1 MTDPVKKSVTQTA
14 TKALT
19 DNKDLFVTAAIFET
33 GRIGNVKLGK
43 LLGEKLPAPM
53 NMLAQTPL
61 GHLALAN
68 LLKIVGEQVRPGD
81 QMVERLT
88 NGMVV
93 AAYTELLQSFNI
105 EEILDELLGD
115 RSVASALK
123 KQQKAEG

>member
-1 MTDPVKKSVTQTA
+1 MTEKKTVTQTA
-14 TKALT
+14 AKTLA
-19 DNKDLFVTAAIFET
+19 DNKDLFTTAAIFET
-33 GRIGNVKLGK
+33 GRIGNAKLGK

-68 LLKIVGEQVRPGD
+68 ILKMVGDQVRPGD
-81 QMVERLT
+81 PMVERLT

-93 AAYTELLQSFNI
+93 AAYSELLQSFNL

-115 RSVASALK
+115 RGVAAALK